1 MSRHAVVVLANDRYY
16 AWAVTFLESIR
27 EHNAGQLLYCIPY
40 DADVARIR
48 SLRGAFGFEM
58 VDVDFS
64 VLDAFADRLF
74 PSRPPNRA
82 NLRKYAALQLECDEV
97 AYFDID
103 MVLLVDPQRFF
114 GYVRP
119 GTLDLVYLSTSP
131 DFVYRRDRMT
141 LAREHFPNMQLIS
154 AGAFITSRRAL
165 SVEGIIDTVEK
176 NRDLYLELRREEGL
190 FDQPVLNFALDR
202 AGKRLQHISDCDPT
216 LAGLASFRNPH
227 IAFAGDRLM
236 DLRNGRE
243 VAAVHWA
250 GAVKRGL
257 EVLDPRLWPLGR
269 LRSGFHRRGK
279 LRVAAALGG

>member
-1 MSRHAVVVLANDRYY
+1 MSRHAVVFLANDRYY

-40 DADVARIR
+40 DAETARIR

-64 VLDAFADRLF
+64 TLDAFADRLF
-74 PSRPPNRA
+74 PNRPPNRA
-82 NLRKYAALQLECDEV
+82 NLRKYAALQLDCDEV

-103 MVLLVDPQRFF
+103 MVLLVDPARLF
-114 GYVRP
+114 GHVRP

-131 DFVYRRDRMT
+131 DFVYRRDR
-141 LAREHFPNMQLIS
+141 LAEARRHFPHMQLIS
-154 AGAFITSRRAL
+154 AGAFVTSRRAL
-165 SVEGIIDTVEK
+165 SVEDIVNTVEA
-176 NRDLYLELRREEGL
+176 NRELYLELRREEGL
-190 FDQPVLNFALDR
+190 YDQPVLNFALDC
-202 AGKRLQHISDCDPT
+202 AGKRLRHIEECDPT

-227 IAFAGDRLM
+227 LAFEGGRLL

-257 EVLDPRLWPLGR
+257 EVLDPRLWRLGR

-279 LRVAAALGG
+279 QRLAEVLVG